1 MPAWR
6 WAHEQTSTRLVCWCA
21 GSGPAVKK
29 QKTGQAAHPLAVVLD
44 IEGTVAPISFVK
56 ETMYGYAASHLE
68 AHLESTFDSVQT
80 QVG

>member
-1 MPAWR
+1 MPAWQ
-6 WAHEQTSTRLVCWCA
+6 WAPKQALTHLVCWCA
-21 GSGPAVKK
+21 GSGPACKK

-56 ETMYGYAASHLE
+56 ETMYSYAARHLK
-68 AHLESTFDSVQT
+68 AHLESTFDSAQT